1 MTLIARKIPAL
12 RFPEFEG
19 EWELILLKE
28 LANIYDGTHQTPTY
42 VDSGIKFV
50 SVEDIRNINETK
62 KFITKQAFE
71 KNFKTKPQ
79 KGDILMTRITAGVI
93 GATAI
98 IEDDSPFGYYVSL
111 ALIRIKSKVGVHFLN
126 QRISSQEFKRELHKR
141 IIHVAFPK
149 KINLGDI
156 GYCKLTIPST
166 LEQQKIATFLTTI
179 DTRIQQLSRKKALLQ
194 QYKKGVMQQLF
205 SQEIRFKD
213 EDGKEFPAWEEK
225 RLGEIGTTFG
235 GLSGKTKE
243 NFGRGKPYITYK
255 QIFDNSEINISKFDF
270 VEIGQGEKQSRV
282 QYGDVFFTTSSE
294 TPNEVGF
301 ASVLLEPVD
310 ELYLNSFCFGYRPN
324 SFNLLKPDFARF
336 LFRSQQFREMVV
348 KLAQGSTRY
357 NMSKTQL
364 MKLKVSL
371 PAEPEQQKI
380 ATFLSTIDRQINL
393 ATQQLNRMQT
403 FKKGLLQQMFV

>member
-1 MTLIARKIPAL
+1 MSDDSTFIFNINYLVESGVVSKEYPVFKTNGMDIYFLQQVLNHGKAFKRFATEQKKGGTRTRLYFKNLL
-12 RFPEFEG
+12 RF
-19 EWELILLKE
+19 
-28 LANIYDGTHQTPTY
+28 
-42 VDSGIKFV
+42 
-50 SVEDIRNINETK
+50 R
-62 KFITKQAFE
+62 
-71 KNFKTKPQ
+71 
-79 KGDILMTRITAGVI
+79 
-93 GATAI
+93 
-98 IEDDSPFGYYVSL
+98 
-111 ALIRIKSKVGVHFLN
+111 VHLPP
-126 QRISSQEFKRELHKR
+126 L
-141 IIHVAFPK
+141 P
-149 KINLGDI
+149 
-156 GYCKLTIPST
+156 
-166 LEQQKIATFLTTI
+166 EQQKIATFLTTI
-179 DTRIQQLSRKKALLQ
+179 DTRIQQLSRKKALLE
-194 QYKKGVMQQLF
+194 QYKKGVTQQIF

-243 NFGRGKPYITYK
+243 NFGKGKPYITYK
-255 QIFDNSEINISKFDF
+255 QIFDNSEINTSKFDF

-380 ATFLSTIDRQINL
+380 ADFLSTIDRQINL
-393 ATQQLNRMQT
+393 ASQQLNRMRT